1 MDNTMR
7 KCFLCGMLLMAFL
20 LSACAMGPTVVTVRS
35 TPTGAQVVLKDVG
48 ISAITDG
55 EMKISDKQFE
65 QGNPDRELREAIF
78 VFTLDGYRKRALE
91 EHLQKHVLGDV
102 FAKLSKIDTK
112 LTIKSEPPGALI
124 TLGCRNEKNMTR
136 KEWEELLPEDWSR
149 EFTTPKTFFCTEEEA
164 LKMEG
169 EDVRIKDVELEG
181 YYVVGD
187 AFENSSRSRN
197 LLKISLAPSRDTTI
211 LIPMK
216 PIITRLQV
224 ISNPPGAIVEDIN
237 DGGFGY
243 IGETPLIRNF
253 NWEDV
258 QNWRAKQS
266 VKRGNFINRD
276 GKPGETIISFSAIN
290 LNLRISKAGY
300 DDVYLK
306 NLRIPLGQER
316 AFRKDLMR
324 LASQINFASDPQ
336 GVHVYVER
344 KLEKEVYSEG
354 SNQLRTVEVK
364 FKKHLGTT
372 PFTLNI
378 DPSDP
383 IRHGEKLIF
392 QKSGYIESQ
401 MLFAS
406 GNESYHQVMT
416 PEKVKER

>member
-1 MDNTMR
+1 MR
-7 KCFLCGMLLMAFL
+7 KCFLCGILLMAFL

-35 TPTGAQVVLKDVG
+35 NPTGAQVVLKDVG

-55 EMKISDKQFE
+55 EIKISDKQFE
-65 QGNPDRELREAIF
+65 QGNPDKEFLDETF

-91 EHLQKHVLGDV
+91 EHLQKHVPGDV

-112 LTIKSEPPGALI
+112 LTIKSEPPGALV
-124 TLGCRNEKNMTR
+124 TLGCRNEKDMTIE
-136 KEWEELLPEDWSR
+136 KWEKLLPEDWSP
-149 EFTTPKTFFCTEEEA
+149 EFTTPKTFVCTSSEA
-164 LKMEG
+164 REIEKRG
-169 EDVRIKDVELEG
+169 VYIKRNVELDG
-181 YYVVGD
+181 YLPIWD
-187 AFENSSRSRN
+187 AFENSSSSRN
-197 LLKISLAPSRDTTI
+197 LNKIRLAPGRDTTI

-266 VKRGNFINRD
+266 VKRGEHFSRD
-276 GKPGETIISFSAIN
+276 GKLHPNIKTFSAMH
-290 LNLRISKAGY
+290 LNLRISKAGF

-306 NLRIPLGQER
+306 NLRIPIGQER

-344 KLEKEVYSEG
+344 ELDKEVYDEG
-354 SNQLRTVEVK
+354 NNRVNTVQVE

-378 DPSDP
+378 DPNDP

-392 QKSGYIESQ
+392 EKSGYVKAL
-401 MLFAS
+401 MYFAS
-406 GNESYHQVMT
+406 GNDSYHQVMT

>member
-1 MDNTMR
+1 MR
-7 KCFLCGMLLMAFL
+7 KFFLIGILSISFI

-35 TPTGAQVVLKDVG
+35 DPSGANVVLKDIG
-48 ISAITDG
+48 IPAITDA
-55 EMKISDKQFE
+55 EVKISDKQFE
-65 QGNPDRELREAIF
+65 DGHPDREFRDETF
-78 VFTLDGYRKRALE
+78 VFTLEGYRKEAVKKR
-91 EHLQKHVLGDV
+91 LQKHVPGDV
-102 FAKLSKIDTK
+102 HAKLFKVDTK
-112 LTIKSEPPGALI
+112 LTIKSEPPGALVK
-124 TLGCRNEKNMTR
+124 LWCNNRRDMTR
-136 KEWEELLPEDWSR
+136 EDWEGILPEDWSE
-149 EFTTPKTFFCTEEEA
+149 EFTTPKTFVCTRDEA
-164 LKMEG
+164 RKIEKSIVSIQ
-169 EDVRIKDVELEG
+169 DVQLEG
-181 YYVVGD
+181 YYEVWE
-187 AFENSSRSRN
+187 AFENSSSSRN
-197 LLKISLAPSRDTTI
+197 SRRIRLEPGRDTTL

-216 PIITRLQV
+216 PVITRLQV

-243 IGETPLIRNF
+243 LGETPLIRNF

-266 VKRGNFINRD
+266 VKRGNQIGRD
-276 GKPGETIISFSAIN
+276 GKLYDNVISFKAMH
-290 LNLRISKAGY
+290 LNLRISKAGF

-306 NLRIPLGQER
+306 NLRIPIGQER

-344 KLEKEVYSEG
+344 ALDKEVYDEG
-354 SNQLRTVEVK
+354 NNRVNTVQVK

-378 DPSDP
+378 DPNDP
-383 IRHGEKLIF
+383 IKHGENLIF
-392 QKSGYIESQ
+392 EKSGYIKAKTN
-401 MLFAS
+401 FAS

>member
-1 MDNTMR
+1 MR
-7 KCFLCGMLLMAFL
+7 KCFSCGILLITFL
-20 LSACAMGPTVVTVRS
+20 LSACAMGPTIITVRS
-35 TPTGAQVVLKDVG
+35 MPPGANVVLKDTG
-48 ISAITDG
+48 ESAITDA
-55 EMKISDKQFE
+55 EVKISDKQFE
-65 QGNPDRELREAIF
+65 QGNPDREFLDETF
-78 VFTLDGYRKRALE
+78 VFTLEGYRKKE
-91 EHLQKHVLGDV
+91 EERTLQKHVPRDV
-102 FAKLSKIDTK
+102 FAELLKIDTK

-124 TLGCRNEKNMTR
+124 TLGCGQRPDMTR
-136 KEWEELLPEDWSR
+136 EQWESILPEDWSD
-149 EFTTPKTFFCTEEEA
+149 EFTTPKTFLCTKKEA
-164 LKMEG
+164 RNI
-169 EDVRIKDVELEG
+169 EDNNVFIKSVELEG
-181 YYVVGD
+181 YYQVRE
-187 AFENSSRSRN
+187 AFENSSSSRN
-197 LLKISLAPSRDTTI
+197 SRRIRLAPGRDTTI

-243 IGETPLIRNF
+243 LGETPLIRNF

-266 VKRGNFINRD
+266 VKRGRHLSRD
-276 GKPGETIISFSAIN
+276 GKFYENYKTFSAMH

-306 NLRIPLGQER
+306 NLRIPIGQER

-344 KLEKEVYSEG
+344 KLDKEVYDESK
-354 SNQLRTVEVK
+354 NTVKTVQVK

-378 DPSDP
+378 DPNDP

-392 QKSGYIESQ
+392 EKSGYVKAN
-401 MLFAS
+401 MDFAS
-406 GNESYHQVMT
+406 GNQSYHQVMT
-416 PEKVKER
+416 PERVKER

>member
-1 MDNTMR
+1 MR
-7 KCFLCGMLLMAFL
+7 NFFLIGILSILFIT
-20 LSACAMGPTVVTVRS
+20 SACAMGPTVVTVRS
-35 TPTGAQVVLKDVG
+35 DPSGAKVVLKDMG
-48 ISAITDG
+48 NTAITDA
-55 EMKISDKQFE
+55 EVKISDKQFE
-65 QGNPDRELREAIF
+65 DGHPDREFRNETF
-78 VFTLDGYRKRALE
+78 VFTLEGYRKEAVE
-91 EHLQKHVLGDV
+91 ERLQKHVPGDV
-102 FAKLSKIDTK
+102 HVKLFKVDTK
-112 LTIKSEPPGALI
+112 LTIKSEPPGALV
-124 TLGCRNEKNMTR
+124 TLGCNNGQDMTR
-136 KEWEELLPEDWSR
+136 EDWEEILPEDWSD
-149 EFTTPKTFFCTEEEA
+149 EFTTPKTFLCTRDEVLTIERNN
-164 LKMEG
+164 
-169 EDVRIKDVELEG
+169 VSIKDVQLDG
-181 YYVVGD
+181 YYEVWD
-187 AFENSSRSRN
+187 AFENSSSSRN
-197 LLKISLAPSRDTTI
+197 SRRIRLSPGRDTTI

-243 IGETPLIRNF
+243 LGETPLIRNF

-266 VKRGNFINRD
+266 VKRGNHIGRD
-276 GKPGETIISFSAIN
+276 GKLYQNVISFKAMH

-306 NLRIPLGQER
+306 NLRIPIGQER

-344 KLEKEVYSEG
+344 ELEKEVYNEG
-354 SNQLRTVEVK
+354 SNRLKTVPVK

-378 DPSDP
+378 DPNDP
-383 IRHGEKLIF
+383 VRHGEKLIF
-392 QKSGYIESQ
+392 EKSGYIKAH
-401 MLFAS
+401 MYFAS